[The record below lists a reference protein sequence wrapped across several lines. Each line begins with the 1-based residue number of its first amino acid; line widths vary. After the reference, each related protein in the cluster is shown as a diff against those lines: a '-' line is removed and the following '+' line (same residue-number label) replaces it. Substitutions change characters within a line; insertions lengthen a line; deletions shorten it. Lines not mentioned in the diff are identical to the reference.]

1 MTARFESTA
10 YPNIHTF
17 VIDYLCLPHF
27 IYFEQSITVVISI
40 FLNRLCQQRKLFY
53 GYLNLNYLHH
63 CFKHKIPLGFAIVV
77 YSMTRKE
84 LPILGNPYPSYI
96 RQCTSHVAP
105 NTYLIIV
112 SLILWSN
119 QKLRF
124 IMTYYCILIVDR
136 IKFKKSADYYDRLL
150 YSYCW

>member
-1 MTARFESTA
+1 
-10 YPNIHTF
+10 
-17 VIDYLCLPHF
+17 
-27 IYFEQSITVVISI
+27 
-40 FLNRLCQQRKLFY
+40 
-53 GYLNLNYLHH
+53 
-63 CFKHKIPLGFAIVV
+63 
-77 YSMTRKE
+77 MTRKE

-150 YSYCW
+150 YSYCWLSKIKKITVHHDGLLYSYCW